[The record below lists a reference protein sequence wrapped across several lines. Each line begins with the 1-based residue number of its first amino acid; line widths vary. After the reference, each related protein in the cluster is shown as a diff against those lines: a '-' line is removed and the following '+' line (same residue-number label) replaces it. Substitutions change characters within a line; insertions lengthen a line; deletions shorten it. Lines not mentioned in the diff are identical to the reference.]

1 MAINTAR
8 TLGYQPATSPVHA
21 PDISR
26 NGHINCHKPPQ
37 SRPDF
42 ALFKWSYAVTKN
54 HRFTIKPGHD
64 MRHFALKKAIY
75 QTLKDFSLGI
85 GLFITIFSLAA
96 FDAKTPESPPNQNIN
111 TITETIIDWTET
123 NTETNIVDK
132 LQPQHNLAT
141 FIRESLKPE
150 YTVSSNQA
158 ADHQIGA
165 TMITANTYQ
174 FLWSDALYL
183 TFIAFIFASMFTLT
197 IGLSRYV
204 RRESASP
211 RRTGW
216 RRD

>member
-1 MAINTAR
+1 
-8 TLGYQPATSPVHA
+8 
-21 PDISR
+21 
-26 NGHINCHKPPQ
+26 
-37 SRPDF
+37 
-42 ALFKWSYAVTKN
+42 
-54 HRFTIKPGHD
+54 
-64 MRHFALKKAIY
+64 MRHFALKKVIY

-96 FDAKTPESPPNQNIN
+96 FDAKTPESSPNQNIN

-132 LQPQHNLAT
+132 HQPQHNLAT

-150 YTVSSNQA
+150 YTVSSNTA
-158 ADHQIGA
+158 RSNRGADHQIGA
-165 TMITANTYQ
+165 TMNTANAFQT
-174 FLWSDALYL
+174 LWSDALYL